1 MAGRE
6 KIQAPAP
13 ARRNGRLPVGSEG
26 ASPFPTWQDDSFHE
40 AWMYF
45 EIEFIK
51 SS

>member
-13 ARRNGRLPVGSEG
+13 ARWNGRLPVDSEG
-26 ASPFPTWQDDSFHE
+26 ASPFPTWQDDLFHE
-40 AWMYF
+40 AWVHS